1 MTEENSSKRS
11 KDHYIPDKQR
21 ALVLQG
27 GGALGAYE
35 VGVLKVLCKKLTE
48 SIGNER
54 TDMPLFDIV
63 AGSSIGAMN
72 AAVLLSNV
80 VNRHKTW
87 DKAVEMLEDL
97 WMNEKNGLASTPDL
111 SKWWRD
117 DAKTQGMFSASQEAA
132 RRYYSIKEYLK
143 HGTPNVCS
151 GPKPEPDLKF
161 PDPDNTWL
169 VHDIDPL
176 QHTIER
182 YSSDDKQKLKIATSW
197 SNREPRLL
205 VISVDVAKGETVT
218 FDSYHKK
225 GDSNAADKE
234 YGITI
239 DHIMASSTIP
249 NFYKF
254 REIDG
259 RKFCDGGWLRVM

>member
-117 DAKTQGMFSASQEAA
+117 VQRFTRGSKKILFDKRILKAWDAKCMFW
-132 RRYYSIKEYLK
+132 
-143 HGTPNVCS
+143 
-151 GPKPEPDLKF
+151 PK
-161 PDPDNTWL
+161 
-169 VHDIDPL
+169 
-176 QHTIER
+176 
-182 YSSDDKQKLKIATSW
+182 A
-197 SNREPRLL
+197 
-205 VISVDVAKGETVT
+205 
-218 FDSYHKK
+218 
-225 GDSNAADKE
+225 
-234 YGITI
+234 
-239 DHIMASSTIP
+239 
-249 NFYKF
+249 
-254 REIDG
+254 
-259 RKFCDGGWLRVM
+259 